1 LTLSADFDG
10 EVMLMDTAPAA
21 ALGAL
26 LDPAVAKRERLIV
39 SNVGNFHT
47 LAFRLGPDGIGG
59 VFEHHT
65 GEIDL
70 DQLDGFIDKLA
81 DGTLQHREVFDTM
94 GHGALMFDREP
105 LPAGDRF
112 VTIVGP
118 RRSLMRGSKHRP
130 YFAVPFGDM
139 MIAGCFGL
147 LRAYADRYPEHAGVI
162 LDSLGGSSRPAP
174 WESL

>member
-1 LTLSADFDG
+1 L
-10 EVMLMDTAPAA
+10 LMDTAPAA
-21 ALGAL
+21 VLGAL
-26 LDPAVAKRERLIV
+26 LDPRVAGHEQLVV

-47 LAFRLGPDGIGG
+47 LAFRLGRDGIEG

-65 GEIDL
+65 GEITR
-70 DQLDGFIDKLA
+70 DQLDGFLGKLMA
-81 DGTLQHREVFDTM
+81 GTLQHREVFDTQ
-94 GHGALMFDREP
+94 GHGALMFDRRPMAGEP
-105 LPAGDRF
+105 F

-118 RRSLMRGSKHRP
+118 RRSLMRESRYRP

-147 LRAYADRYPEHAGVI
+147 LRAYADKFPEHRDVI
-162 LDSLGGSSRPAP
+162 LDSLRGSPRPAP

>member
-1 LTLSADFDG
+1 
-10 EVMLMDTAPAA
+10 MDTAPAA

-26 LDPAVAKRERLIV
+26 LDPRVSRHAHLIV

-47 LAFRLGPDGIGG
+47 LAFRLGPGGIEG

-65 GEIDL
+65 GEISMS
-70 DQLDGFIDKLA
+70 QLDGFIDKLA
-81 DGTLQHREVFDTM
+81 DGTLQHREVFESM
-94 GHGALMFDREP
+94 GHGALMLDRAP
-105 LPAGDRF
+105 LPSTDRW

-118 RRSLMRGSKHRP
+118 RRSLMRESKHRP

-147 LRAYADRYPEHAGVI
+147 LRAYADRYPEHAGLI
-162 LDSLGGSSRPAP
+162 FDSLRGSIRPAP
-174 WESL
+174 WELL